1 MMELLNKE
9 DKFKLDVET
18 GLLKG
23 PGICEII
30 YKDPNT
36 RKTIKIVLNSDN
48 VIAIETFFANYLAFD
63 EVRRNAWKESMNV
76 IGEEKYR
83 FHLLDMLLDTTNE
96 SKDLQQAVKT
106 AAADYINYLTRN
118 FI

>member
-9 DKFKLDVET
+9 DRFKLDSET

-30 YKDPNT
+30 YKDPDT
-36 RKTIKIVLNSDN
+36 RKSIKVILNSDN
-48 VIAIETFFANYLAFD
+48 VIAIETFFANYLSFD
-63 EVRRNAWKESMNV
+63 EVRRKAWKESMNV

-83 FHLLDMLLDTTNE
+83 FHLLDMLKDTSNE

-106 AAADYINYLTRN
+106 AAADYIEYLVQN
-118 FI
+118 AN